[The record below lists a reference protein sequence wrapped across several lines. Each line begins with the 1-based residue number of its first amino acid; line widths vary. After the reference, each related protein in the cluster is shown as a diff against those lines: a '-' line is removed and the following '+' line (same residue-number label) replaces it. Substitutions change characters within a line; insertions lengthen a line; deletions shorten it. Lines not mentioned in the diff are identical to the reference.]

1 MYLKSLVL
9 KGFKSFADR
18 SVLALE
24 PGIIAVVGPNG
35 SGKSNISD
43 AVLWVLGERNAK
55 HLRGQAMEDVIF
67 AGSSARKSVGIAEV
81 DLVLDNSD
89 GTLPVD
95 FDEVAV
101 TRRMYR
107 SGESEYLINGVV
119 ARRMDV
125 LDILHDSGLGT
136 GTHSIISQGSL
147 DSILQSKPEDR
158 RALIEEAA
166 GVLKHKQRKAKS
178 ERKLA
183 AMDAHL
189 ARVKD
194 VAAEVERQLGPLERK
209 AKRARTYQGLAD
221 ELADLSLS
229 LAVDDLRTLRRGWD
243 DALARERALEA
254 ELEEKRAAIA
264 QAEAAAEEL
273 QEKIRRESV
282 DAGELARRHR
292 RASSAVERF
301 DGATLLLHEKRRAA
315 QSYEAELRVT
325 LEANAAKRAQA
336 EADRAQAVEQLAEVQ
351 RDREQAD
358 ANVARLAYEQS
369 ENAQKRRLLERE
381 AEELERAKRDGE
393 RAQEQARRELAE
405 TQEALT
411 SGLAHVKLIEGHGKE
426 LELQLERAKGEA
438 VSLAEAATQAG
449 QALEAL
455 VEAEGAAR
463 ARVGEALGA
472 RETARGALDEA
483 RDAASLLAS
492 EIKGLEEV
500 ERASAAV
507 CPARAWLM
515 DHAVDLDVNLA
526 PIAHVVRA
534 SAGFEALV
542 ERLLGADVSALLV
555 DDAARANAVAAALAA
570 RDEQGEVVLVPR
582 AGEARRACPAREAAA
597 AGLGRALVDELAY
610 ADEDAAAVEA
620 LLGDVAVCD
629 DVDAA
634 FAVAAALAARDEQGE
649 VVLVPR
655 AGEAR
660 RACPAREAAAAGLG
674 RALVDEL
681 AYADEDAA
689 AVEALL
695 GDVAVCDDVD
705 AAFAAHA
712 RGAEGVRFVTRGGC
726 VVWPNGKVT
735 LGAAAVD
742 DEEGVLARAR
752 RLEELRAQLRAAESE
767 RASAEERAAAAEEA
781 LRAAQ
786 GESLRL
792 SQELAELRGKT
803 DSARA
808 EARRAEEKLA
818 AVRREFEDIERQRG
832 EAERT
837 VAQARPSVEAL
848 GQKLAALKQE
858 LESAAA
864 RYEEAQE
871 AVVPLRK
878 AAARLRD
885 ALSEAKLKAATLS
898 ERQTYTSRV
907 VDARTRDLEAVA
919 SSDAEAR
926 ESLVK
931 KQVAQRRI
939 EPLLALFEEL
949 VASARRWTRDLE
961 EAATAAQDSSTGL
974 HNAVNEARA
983 RARAAHD
990 AFDDANARLSA
1001 ARVDKGRLEVQVDA
1015 AVNAIVHDC
1024 KVPLDRALETPE
1036 LEDRGATEDAAFKL
1050 RRRIANMGTINPD
1063 AAEEYEQLK
1072 TRYDYLAAQLS
1083 DLDGARRS
1091 LAKIV
1096 RVIDARMKDD
1106 FVRTFDAVNK
1116 NFSEIFAVLFPGG
1129 SAELTLVDP
1138 DDLENTGV
1146 EVTAQPRGKRITK
1159 MMLMSGGEK
1168 SLTALALLFAVYRI
1182 RTTPFYILD
1191 EVEAALDDS
1200 NLRRLTMY
1208 LDTLRDTTQLIMIT
1222 HQRRTME
1229 MADML
1234 FGVSMQAD
1242 GVTKVVSQ
1250 KLENALRHAE

>member
-492 EIKGLEEV
+492 EIKGLEEI
-500 ERASAAV
+500 ERASAAAG
-507 CPARAWLM
+507 PARAWLM

-555 DDAARANAVAAALAA
+555 DDAARAN
-570 RDEQGEVVLVPR
+570 
-582 AGEARRACPAREAAA
+582 
-597 AGLGRALVDELAY
+597 
-610 ADEDAAAVEA
+610 
-620 LLGDVAVCD
+620 
-629 DVDAA
+629 
-634 FAVAAALAARDEQGE
+634 AVAAALAARDEQGE

-848 GQKLAALKQE
+848 EQKLAALKQE

-864 RYEEAQE
+864 RYEKAQE

-878 AAARLRD
+878 EAARLRD
-885 ALSEAKLKAATLS
+885 
-898 ERQTYTSRV
+898 
-907 VDARTRDLEAVA
+907 
-919 SSDAEAR
+919 
-926 ESLVK
+926 
-931 KQVAQRRI
+931 
-939 EPLLALFEEL
+939 ALFEEL

-1106 FVRTFDAVNK
+1106 FVRTFEAVNK